1 MRAKSIHVL
10 ACVVLLALFSTTS
23 LTQNNTHY
31 KDLPN
36 FHQVNE
42 TLFRGG
48 QPTAGGFEQLKQWG
62 IKSVVN
68 LRKLDE
74 RAHAEEAAAQRAGLR
89 YFHIPLGT
97 VGRPEHKD
105 IEQALSVINNVAN
118 QPVFVHCRKGQDRT
132 GVVIAAYRIA
142 QEDWTSEQA
151 MAEAQRH
158 GMKLW
163 QIGMKNYI
171 RDFYVLRHLSKNF

>member
-10 ACVVLLALFSTTS
+10 ACAALLTLFSTTS

-31 KDLPN
+31 KELPN
-36 FHQVNE
+36 FHKINE

-48 QPTAGGFEQLKQWG
+48 QPTARGFEQLKVLG

-68 LRKLDE
+68 LRRLDD
-74 RAHAEEAAAQRAGLR
+74 RAHLEAAAAQRAGLR
-89 YFHIPLGT
+89 YFHIPLGSL
-97 VGRPEHKD
+97 GRPEHKD
-105 IEQALSVINNVAN
+105 IEQALSVINHVEN
-118 QPVFVHCRKGQDRT
+118 QPVFVHCRKGEDRT

-142 QEDWTSEQA
+142 QDGWTSEQA

-171 RDFYVLRHLSKNF
+171 RDFYVLRYLSRNF